1 MHSSSLGH
9 KEAGA
14 GSEIEK
20 PTAAAMRKEAS
31 PARAARHA
39 KQNRATSQRACR
51 RRGSR
56 GSEPEA
62 DDANVELRLP
72 LSRQSAREPGL
83 GPQPVA
89 AILGCACFRFTELPR
104 PETVVGPVSTARFRF
119 AISANVGR
127 QPLNESDIATEAV
140 SQRCAVFSGTQ
151 SGGSWRPST
160 HMQNENGGR

>member
-1 MHSSSLGH
+1 MYKCLPGETNAYFPPSFPGSVTVHSSSLGH

-39 KQNRATSQRACR
+39 KQNRATSYRACR

-83 GPQPVA
+83 GP
-89 AILGCACFRFTELPR
+89 
-104 PETVVGPVSTARFRF
+104 
-119 AISANVGR
+119 
-127 QPLNESDIATEAV
+127 
-140 SQRCAVFSGTQ
+140 
-151 SGGSWRPST
+151 
-160 HMQNENGGR
+160 